1 MPPETSPILL
11 FIYGTLKRGCSNH
24 RVLAGQTFLGEA
36 RTAPGYRLYDLG
48 EYPGMIAV
56 SGDHQGVSGEL
67 WSVTPEILAQ
77 LDAFE
82 GIPQGLYRRERI
94 ALRPPFADRT
104 VNTYFYNLS
113 VLGRPELTHGT
124 WTEK

>member
-1 MPPETSPILL
+1 MPSETSRAQL

-24 RVLAGQTFLGEA
+24 RVLAGQTFLGNA
-36 RTAPGYRLYDLG
+36 RTAAGYRLYDFG

-56 SGDHQGVSGEL
+56 ANDQQGVTGEL
-67 WSVTPEILAQ
+67 WSVEPDVIAK

-82 GIPQGLYRRERI
+82 GLPEGLYRRERVT
-94 ALRPPFADRT
+94 LLSPFADLRAEA
-104 VNTYFYNLS
+104 YFYNLS
-113 VLGRPELTHGT
+113 VLGRPELTNGT